1 MNSTTSPL
9 FDELL
14 SYTKEL
20 EQNFDS
26 IPEERK
32 DKLRSLSEY
41 LSEKWN
47 SNQTPKAIII
57 CTHNSRR
64 SHLGQLWLAAG
75 ADYYGLP
82 EIETFSGGTE
92 ATAFHPNAVNA
103 VRRAGFKVET
113 KNPDASNPLYQISW
127 KADMDVYRAFST
139 RFDEAPNPTKEFAAI
154 MVCSEADQGCPF
166 VPGTDFRLALPF
178 EDPKAFDGTDL
189 QDTKYDERCKQIGTE
204 MLFVLSKVEVK

>member
-1 MNSTTSPL
+1 MTSADSPL
-9 FDELL
+9 FDEL
-14 SYTKEL
+14 SNYAKEL

-32 DKLRSLSEY
+32 NKLRSLSEY
-41 LSEKWN
+41 LSDKWN
-47 SNQTPKAIII
+47 SGQTPKVIII

-64 SHLGQLWLAAG
+64 SHLGQLWLATG

-103 VRRAGFKVET
+103 VHRAGFKVEVQ
-113 KNPDASNPLYQISW
+113 DSSASNPVYQISW
-127 KADMDVYRAFST
+127 KVDMDAYQAFST
-139 RFDEAPNPTKEFAAI
+139 RFDEAPNPTTEFAAI
-154 MVCSEADQGCPF
+154 MVCTEADQGCPF

-178 EDPKAFDGTDL
+178 DDPKAFDGTDL
-189 QDTKYDERCKQIGTE
+189 QDAKYDERCKQIGTE
-204 MLFVLSKVEVK
+204 MLFVMSNVDLK

>member
-1 MNSTTSPL
+1 MTTTVSPL

-26 IPEERK
+26 IPEDRK

-41 LSEKWN
+41 LSGKWN

-64 SHLGQLWLAAG
+64 SHLGQLWLAVG
-75 ADYYGLP
+75 ADHYGLP

-103 VRRAGFKVET
+103 VRRAGFKIET
-113 KNPDASNPLYQISW
+113 EDPDAPNPVYQISW
-127 KADMDVYRAFST
+127 MHIKLFQPDLMKLRIRLKNSPPLWCVLKLIKVALLYPEQISDWLFLSMIPKPLT
-139 RFDEAPNPTKEFAAI
+139 ELI
-154 MVCSEADQGCPF
+154 
-166 VPGTDFRLALPF
+166 FR
-178 EDPKAFDGTDL
+178 
-189 QDTKYDERCKQIGTE
+189 
-204 MLFVLSKVEVK
+204 M

>member
-1 MNSTTSPL
+1 MTTTTSPL

-14 SYTKEL
+14 SYAKEL

-41 LSEKWN
+41 LSGKWN

-64 SHLGQLWLAAG
+64 SHLGQLWLAVG
-75 ADYYGLP
+75 ADHYGFP

-103 VRRAGFKVET
+103 VRRAGFKIET
-113 KNPDASNPLYQISW
+113 DDPNASNPVYQISW
-127 KADMDVYRAFST
+127 KSDMDAYKALST
-139 RFDEAPNPTKEFAAI
+139 RFDEEPNPTKDFAAI
-154 MVCSEADQGCPF
+154 MVCSEADLGCPF

-178 EDPKAFDGTDL
+178 DDPKAFDGTDL
-189 QDTKYDERCKQIGTE
+189 QDAKYDERCKQIGTE
-204 MLFVLSKVEVK
+204 MLFVMSNVELK

>member
-1 MNSTTSPL
+1 MSSTVSPL

-14 SYTKEL
+14 SYAKEL

-32 DKLRSLSEY
+32 TKLRSLSKY
-41 LSEKWN
+41 LSGKWN
-47 SNQTPKAIII
+47 SNQIPKATII

-64 SHLGQLWLAAG
+64 SHLGQLWLAVG

-103 VRRAGFKVET
+103 VRRAGFEVEAEDT
-113 KNPDASNPLYQISW
+113 DGSNPVYQISW
-127 KADMDVYRAFST
+127 KAEMDTYKAFST

-178 EDPKAFDGTDL
+178 DDPKAFDGTDL
-189 QDTKYDERCKQIGTE
+189 QDAKYDERCKQIGTE
-204 MLFVLSKVEVK
+204 MLFVMSNVELT